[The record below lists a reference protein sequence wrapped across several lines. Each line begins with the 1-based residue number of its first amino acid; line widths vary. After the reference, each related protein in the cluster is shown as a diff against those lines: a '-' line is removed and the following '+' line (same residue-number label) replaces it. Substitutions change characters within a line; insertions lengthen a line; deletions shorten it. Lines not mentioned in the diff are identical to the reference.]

1 VASTHER
8 RIDASASIAFVF
20 AVDVGGSPRT
30 PRLPLALLDE
40 HRGSRVSVG
49 VQRSMLP
56 LCSPVRTADARVPSR
71 VMDPNRQRLQAQR
84 LQTTT
89 MTLVSS
95 LLQAMLIGLFAVSGA
110 ATWSVAVAFLLLSG
124 GSTGFFRVAVARGWN
139 LRYKDTWLLYAQLG
153 ANYLIQLVF
162 IVAAPRLWMLFL
174 ASSLVSF
181 NYAML
186 GFTPRQFR
194 WTWLGF
200 GATTGLALLIGR
212 NRFGYPELN
221 DLNVALL
228 WLFFFLA
235 VRRLSLIGM
244 QFSTLRT
251 QLSQRNRELTLS
263 LARIQELASHD
274 DLTGAFNRRHFME
287 LLLEERE
294 RSHRTQQPYS
304 VALFDLDH
312 FKTINDR
319 YGHGAGDA
327 VLRDFCTLVHAHMR
341 VTDRFARW
349 GGEEFVL
356 LMPVTTPVDSASLA
370 VERIHSAVA
379 AHDWSTTSALAPDQR
394 VTVSAGVATCELGES
409 AQDLIARADAALY
422 EAKALGRNRYVKAA

>member
-1 VASTHER
+1 MNTK
-8 RIDASASIAFVF
+8 
-20 AVDVGGSPRT
+20 
-30 PRLPLALLDE
+30 
-40 HRGSRVSVG
+40 
-49 VQRSMLP
+49 Q
-56 LCSPVRTADARVPSR
+56 
-71 VMDPNRQRLQAQR
+71 QQLQAQR
-84 LQTTT
+84 IKTTS
-89 MTLVSS
+89 MTVVSS
-95 LLQAMLIGLFAVSGA
+95 LLQSLLIGMFAWTGA
-110 ATWSVAVAFLLLSG
+110 TTWSVAAWFAAVSA
-124 GSTGFFRVAVARGWN
+124 GSTGFFLLAVQQGWN
-139 LRYKDTWLLYAQLG
+139 LRFKDRWLLWGQLM
-153 ANYLIQLVF
+153 ANYVIQLAF
-162 IVAAPRLWMLFL
+162 IVAAPKLWMIFL

-200 GATTGLALLIGR
+200 GATTALALWIGR
-212 NRFGYPELN
+212 DRFAYPELSN
-221 DLNVALL
+221 INIVLL

-235 VRRLSLIGM
+235 VRRLALIGM

-251 QLSQRNRELTLS
+251 ELSQRNRQLTLS

-287 LLLEERE
+287 LLVDERE

-319 YGHGAGDA
+319 FGHATGDA
-327 VLRDFCTLVHAHMR
+327 VLRDFCTLVQAHMR

-356 LMPVTTPVDSASLA
+356 LMPVTTPVESASLA
-370 VERIHSAVA
+370 VERIRSAVA
-379 AHDWSTTSALAPDQR
+379 SHDWSGTSVLPAGTR
-394 VTVSAGVATCELGES
+394 VTVSAGVATCVPGEP
-409 AQDLIARADAALY
+409 AEALLARADAALY
-422 EAKALGRNRYVKAA
+422 QAKDAGRNCFVMAS